1 MRLNKRQRE
10 QLPVMAD
17 FAEEIEG
24 QLDSEGFDN
33 EELWPAIY
41 EARHHA
47 GRLKAWLY
55 ELCFLAETEHG
66 DRR

>member
-1 MRLNKRQRE
+1 
-10 QLPVMAD
+10 MAD

-47 GRLKAWLY
+47 GRLKAWLS